1 MTLHPAHAMRLV
13 PCEWGR
19 IRYRQNHGIGLTNVH
34 RNRRRR
40 FQLNVT
46 HIEHQRFQNAG
57 MASQIRRGIQF
68 SQAQSRRCQ
77 PFPRARRFDFR
88 QHFAAQPQL
97 HANATRDA
105 HQQETDQQL
114 DTDFCDHFRQVLRR
128 QHLQP
133 TGERRQMNEQKR
145 LVAEHQ
151 QAVGNRLVGSLQ
163 QSVQLNVAQIIQ
175 KLFAVGLQVGEQGE

>member
-1 MTLHPAHAMRLV
+1 MALHPAHAMRLV
-13 PCEWGR
+13 SREGRR
-19 IRYRQNHGIGLTNVH
+19 IRHRQNHGIGLTDIQWD
-34 RNRRRR
+34 RRRR

-57 MASQIRRGIQF
+57 MARQVRRGVQF
-68 SQAQSRRCQ
+68 SQAQSRSRQ

-88 QHFAAQPQL
+88 QHFAAQTQL
-97 HANATRDA
+97 HANAARDA
-105 HQQETDQQL
+105 HQQETDQQF
-114 DTDFCDHFRQVLRR
+114 DTDFCDHFRHVLRR

-151 QAVGNRLVGSLQ
+151 QAVGNGLVGGLQ

-175 KLFAVGLQVGEQGE
+175 QLFAVGLQVGEQGE